1 MLKITEVRNAK
12 YTNADGW
19 IECEIKHDE
28 LEGGD
33 WIPYHINP
41 KEDHPFIDM
50 ATLAS
55 SAVATNPTAYTPLT
69 QEEIDA
75 ETAKQVRM
83 LRNEMLS
90 SDVDPIV
97 TNPLRWDAMSSDEQT
112 KVKNYRTSLLDI
124 TKQSGFPNSITWP
137 TKDF

>member
-12 YTNADGW
+12 YTNEDGW
-19 IECEIKHDE
+19 IDCEIRHDE

-50 ATLAS
+50 VTLTS
-55 SAVATNPTAYTPLT
+55 SAKATNPTPYNKPT
-69 QEEIDA
+69 EE
-75 ETAKQVRM
+75 EVKKQLSVEVR
-83 LRNEMLS
+83 RNRDILLQN
-90 SDVDPIV
+90 DVDPYV
-97 TNPLRWDAMSSDEQT
+97 MNFMRWDEQSED
-112 KVKNYRTSLLDI
+112 KQNKIKNYRQKLLDVP
-124 TKQSGFPNSITWP
+124 QQEGFPNSITWP

>member
-19 IECEIKHDE
+19 INCEIRHDE
-28 LEGGD
+28 LEGGS

-55 SAVATNPTAYTPLT
+55 SANKTNPTAYTAPT
-69 QEEIDA
+69 QKELDA

-83 LRNEMLS
+83 ARDQKLFSE
-90 SDVDPIV
+90 VDPIV
-97 TNPLRWDAMSSDEQT
+97 TNPLRWDTMSSEDQT
-112 KVKNYRTSLLDI
+112 KVKNYRTSLLDV
-124 TKQSGFPNSITWP
+124 TKQSGFPNSVTWP
-137 TKDF
+137 EKDF